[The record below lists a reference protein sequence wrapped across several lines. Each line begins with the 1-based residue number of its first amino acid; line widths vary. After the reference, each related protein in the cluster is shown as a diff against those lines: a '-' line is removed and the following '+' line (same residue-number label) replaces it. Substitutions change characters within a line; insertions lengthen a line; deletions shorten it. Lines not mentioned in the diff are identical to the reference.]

1 VSPASDTGARRPRRP
16 PPPADTPPRHTA
28 VRAVESAPSPQ
39 AVGPGDATARWR
51 ARLLAVAALLVALVV
66 LVVILTAK

>member
-1 VSPASDTGARRPRRP
+1 VSPSSDSGARRPRRP
-16 PPPADTPPRHTA
+16 PPPADTRPRHTA

-39 AVGPGDATARWR
+39 AVGPGEATDMWR
-51 ARLLAVAALLVALVV
+51 ARFLAISALLVALVV